1 MRPENKNFTPNL
13 AFLMGFLLTGRQK
26 QFIIIS
32 SLPMNTIAVRPVGNI
47 ELLMF

>member
-1 MRPENKNFTPNL
+1 
-13 AFLMGFLLTGRQK
+13 MGFLLTGRQK

-32 SLPMNTIAVRPVGNI
+32 SLPMNTIAVRPVENI